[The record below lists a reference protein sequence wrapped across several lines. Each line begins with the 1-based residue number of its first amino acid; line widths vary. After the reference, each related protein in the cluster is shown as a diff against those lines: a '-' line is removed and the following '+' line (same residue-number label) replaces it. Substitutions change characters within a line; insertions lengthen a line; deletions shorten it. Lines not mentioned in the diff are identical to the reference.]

1 MTRTTVLSL
10 AAAFGFAATLA
21 AQTTT
26 STTTPQRDRMSDSKN
41 EVTITG
47 CLSRG
52 ADGKYMLTNAYMDK
66 AGTTTTTAGSTTT
79 AGTTGSATTP
89 ARSEHAMTWRLEG
102 GNDLD
107 RHVGHK
113 IQVTGHTDWKGSMD
127 HSRPDTSEPAPT
139 LTSPPTTTNPPTTA
153 PTTTGTSGTLEPQRR
168 ATTTDATQPK
178 LDVTSVKMIASS
190 CS

>member
-26 STTTPQRDRMSDSKN
+26 STATPQRDRMSDSKN

-113 IQVTGHTDWKGSMD
+113 IQVTGHTDWKESDRTGS
-127 HSRPDTSEPAPT
+127 
-139 LTSPPTTTNPPTTA
+139 NPPTSTA
-153 PTTTGTSGTLEPQRR
+153 TTGTTAGAEQRDR
-168 ATTTDATQPK
+168 RTTTDMNQPK
-178 LDVTSVKMIASS
+178 LDVTSVKMISSS

>member
-1 MTRTTVLSL
+1 MTRITALSV

-26 STTTPQRDRMSDSKN
+26 STATTQRDRMNDKGN

-47 CLSRG
+47 CLARG
-52 ADGKYMLTNAYMDK
+52 ADDKFMLNDARMEK
-66 AGTTTTTAGSTTT
+66 SATTTTAGSTTT
-79 AGTTGSATTP
+79 GTTGTESAG
-89 ARSEHAMTWRLEG
+89 AREHAMTWRLEG
-102 GNDLD
+102 GSDLD

-113 IQVTGHTDWKGSMD
+113 IQVTGHTDYKESDRTGSN
-127 HSRPDTSEPAPT
+127 
-139 LTSPPTTTNPPTTA
+139 PPTTT
-153 PTTTGTSGTLEPQRR
+153 TTGTTGTTSTAEAGQRR
-168 ATTTDATQPK
+168 STTTDMNQPK